1 MNSST
6 EDKIE
11 GTTKEA
17 IGKVKEKTG
26 ETVGNPDVQD
36 RGTAEK
42 VEGKVQKK
50 VGDIKK
56 VFDQ

>member
-11 GTTKEA
+11 GTAKEVA
-17 IGKVKEKTG
+17 GKIKEKTG
-26 ETVGNPDVQD
+26 EVTGNPDLQD
-36 RGTAEK
+36 EGTADK
-42 VEGKVQKK
+42 VAGKVQDK

-56 VFDQ
+56 VFDK

>member
-6 EDKIE
+6 TDKVK
-11 GTTKEA
+11 GTAREA
-17 IGKVKEKTG
+17 VGKVKEEAGRAT
-26 ETVGNPDVQD
+26 GNPNLQD

-42 VEGKVQKK
+42 AAGKAQKK

-56 VFDQ
+56 VFGK

>member
-26 ETVGNPDVQD
+26 ETVNPDLQD